1 MSVERTEAERLYISA
16 VLKDPV
22 LLASC
27 QLTAPMFTM
36 YRKVF
41 TKVLDLAGS
50 GDVTY
55 DTLTAFAGDLGF
67 DLLATIEPYTTANWE
82 LWHRSIFEAWA
93 QDQVKAAL
101 HLAGSQPYPEN
112 LETVERVMTAVMLRE
127 SGKRTKRIGELLL
140 PAIERVMERMKNQG
154 KIPGIPFGITS
165 VDQAT
170 LGAQPGRLVV
180 IGARPSQGKSAL
192 MAQIARHMANDIPVG
207 IFTVESDENEL
218 MTRIIAAE
226 ARIDGRKLQTGKLLQ
241 ADLLSLRDAG
251 ERITEIKDRIIVHD
265 QPGLKLAQ
273 LQTVARRMVK
283 DGAQVLFL
291 DYLQLVRVPGK
302 DSRREEVAEVSTSL
316 KALARELNVC
326 IVALAQLGRDSDDKR
341 PTMGDCQHSSQIEQ
355 DADQVWLIWH
365 KKNSEGIVT
374 ESRLILDKVRDGMT
388 RDVMVRF
395 ERPILTF
402 FEIQGREA

>member
-1 MSVERTEAERLYISA
+1 MSVDRVEAERLYISSL
-16 VLKDPV
+16 LKDPV

-27 QLTAPMFTM
+27 QLTEAMFSK
-36 YRKVF
+36 YRPVF
-41 TKVLDLAGS
+41 TKLLELAAG
-50 GDVTY
+50 GDVTHESLLAY
-55 DTLTAFAGDLGF
+55 GTDVGF
-67 DLLATIEPYTTANWE
+67 DLVAALEPYTTANWE
-82 LWHRSIFEAWA
+82 LWHKSIFEAWA

-101 HLAGSQPYPEN
+101 HVAGMQEYPEN
-112 LETVERVMTAVMLRE
+112 LETIEKAMTAVMLCE
-127 SGKRTKRIGELLL
+127 SGKRTKRIGELLV
-140 PAIERVMERMKNQG
+140 PAIERVMERTKNQG

-192 MAQIARHMANDIPVG
+192 MGQIARSMASDVPVG

-218 MTRIIAAE
+218 MTRLIAAE

-241 ADLLSLRDAG
+241 SDLLSLREAG
-251 ERITEIKDRIIVHD
+251 VRMTEIKDRIIVHD
-265 QPGLKLAQ
+265 QPGLKLSQ

-283 DGAQVLFL
+283 DGARVLFL

-316 KALARELNVC
+316 KALARELDVC

-388 RDVMVRF
+388 RDVLVRF
-395 ERPILTF
+395 DRPILTF
-402 FEIQGREA
+402 FEIQAKES